1 MKIFDIEIELW
12 INYLNCFRKYKLCT
26 NRPIME
32 HMWDKG
38 WAFTAYYGGVYSV
51 FYPIE
56 IEQIRYD
63 GITYNTKGNKG
74 QCDMLMRNLQTVIA
88 LNELE

>member
-12 INYLNCFRKYKLCT
+12 ISYLGCFRKYKLCT
-26 NRPIME
+26 DRPIME
-32 HMWDKG
+32 NMFNKG
-38 WAFTAYYGGVYSV
+38 WAFSAYYGGVYSV

-56 IEQIRYD
+56 IEQIRYN
-63 GITYNTKGNKG
+63 GITYNTKDNKG

>member
-1 MKIFDIEIELW
+1 MKIYDIEIEMW
-12 INYLNCFRKYKLCT
+12 VDYLNRFRIYKLCT

-32 HMWDKG
+32 HMFNKG

-63 GITYNTKGNKG
+63 GITYNTKDDKG
-74 QCDMLMRNLQTVIA
+74 QCELLMKNLQTVIA
-88 LNELE
+88 LNDLE

>member
-12 INYLNCFRKYKLCT
+12 IDYLNSFRKYKLCT

-32 HMWDKG
+32 HMFDKG

-56 IEQIRYD
+56 IKQIRYD
-63 GITYNTKGNKG
+63 GKLYNTKGNQA

>member
-12 INYLNCFRKYKLCT
+12 NDYLNAFRKYKLCT
-26 NRPIME
+26 DSPIME
-32 HMWDKG
+32 NIFNKG
-38 WAFTAYYGGVYSV
+38 WAFIAYYNGVYGV

-63 GITYNTKGNKG
+63 GITYNTKDNKG
-74 QCDMLMRNLQTVIA
+74 QCDMVMRNLQTVIA